1 MDRNL
6 SKLRETVKDRGARQ
20 AAAHGV
26 TEGWTQ
32 LSNWTKTTKHF
43 CLPASTK
50 LLGWRWE
57 WIMKCTAKPHRSTK
71 TSTFNNNITAQE
83 ARQASLLQGKRG
95 LTAPGRSGCKS
106 VWDLTCALLRGLPCP
121 TPQDLPNPGIECT
134 SPSLTG
140 RFFTTAPPGKLTLCS
155 FNLNFLLFHLKML
168 CFLKITYFNKRGS
181 PQMKIILLNCI
192 GIVLHLMSWILRL
205 MLLPF
210 TKEKDLSRKEL
221 NIWGH
226 QIEHF
231 LWW

>member
-1 MDRNL
+1 MFSQSVVQFFATPWTVAPQARL
-6 SKLRETVKDRGARQ
+6 SMEFSRQ
-20 AAAHGV
+20 
-26 TEGWTQ
+26 EY
-32 LSNWTKTTKHF
+32 
-43 CLPASTK
+43 C
-50 LLGWRWE
+50 
-57 WIMKCTAKPHRSTK
+57 
-71 TSTFNNNITAQE
+71 
-83 ARQASLLQGKRG
+83 
-95 LTAPGRSGCKS
+95 
-106 VWDLTCALLRGLPCP
+106 RGLPCP

-192 GIVLHLMSWILRL
+192 GIVLHLESWILRL
-205 MLLPF
+205 MPLPF
-210 TKEKDLSRKEL
+210 TKEKDLSREEL